1 MRKYELVVVLKSSLK
16 EADRKK
22 IVDTIKTEL
31 KDAKEIAVNEWGQK
45 PLAYNIKKEFS
56 GFYIQFKFDI
66 ENIPAGFEQKLFTNE
81 EILRHLLLRTK

>member
-1 MRKYELVVVLKSSLK
+1 MVVLKSSLK